1 MSIEFEYYR
10 GEEANQFSFY
20 RVPKVLFQHDK
31 FKRLSSDAKL
41 LYGLMLDRM
50 SLSAR
55 NQWLDDENRVFIIYT
70 IENIAEDLG
79 CGRDKAIKTLAELDS
94 KKGIGLLEKKKR
106 GLGKPDIIYVKNF
119 IVKEDKRKETIGNY
133 KKSEKS
139 TSRNRKVE
147 EVGKIDFKA
156 SKNPTAGSRRN
167 RSQEVGQND
176 TNNTNINNT
185 DLNEINHNQSME
197 ERKIEDYI
205 ELIKKNLEY
214 DFFMENG
221 TNEDKEFLQEIFD
234 LVCDVVCVKRKTVRI
249 GQEEYPYR
257 LVKERFLRLNQTH
270 VGYVKYCLSNHT
282 KKIHNIKA
290 YLITTLYNAP
300 STINHFY
307 QQEVNHDIFG

>member
-197 ERKIEDYI
+197 ERLKI
-205 ELIKKNLEY
+205 
-214 DFFMENG
+214 
-221 TNEDKEFLQEIFD
+221 T
-234 LVCDVVCVKRKTVRI
+234 
-249 GQEEYPYR
+249 
-257 LVKERFLRLNQTH
+257 
-270 VGYVKYCLSNHT
+270 
-282 KKIHNIKA
+282 
-290 YLITTLYNAP
+290 
-300 STINHFY
+300 
-307 QQEVNHDIFG
+307 